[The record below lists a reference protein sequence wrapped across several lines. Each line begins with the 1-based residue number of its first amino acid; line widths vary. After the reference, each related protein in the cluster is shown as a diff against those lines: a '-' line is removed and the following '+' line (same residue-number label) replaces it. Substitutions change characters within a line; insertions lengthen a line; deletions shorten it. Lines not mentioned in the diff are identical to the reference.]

1 MKKLLLLL
9 FALVSLG
16 VSAVTVNVGYKCND
30 DYIYQ
35 YDGIGG
41 LEKDARIGAFIRLTP
56 DMLRPYAG
64 AKIKSLRI
72 GWADMDHTSTC
83 ELIIRTALDSQKGE
97 VLATG
102 KGTLSYKSG
111 WNTIALDEPLV
122 ITEDI
127 ETIYVGYYANVKKN
141 AYAISKVY
149 PANQEGSCYVWR
161 DDLDKDAQGNEIW
174 TDLRDMGALAIQ
186 AVVEGTSAQLNN
198 LLEVESMTYFPI
210 QTLGSTSTQGLLH
223 VTNRGAN
230 SVTKF
235 TLTYTLNG
243 ETHDQVVSCNVGK
256 GQSTNVN
263 IPFYGM
269 GTGKGTISISKIG
282 TAANR
287 LTSEFPF
294 DMIAVPS
301 AVAKKYKRRPFV
313 EFFES
318 EGEYRVPKYYDE
330 YFMDGYRKHAKNM
343 TLVAHHLNDQF
354 MLGKDEATTMMIDF
368 ADGDKMQ
375 VSIPAIMVDRTKQAA
390 NPAALLNAPY
400 EFIVFEWYADQY
412 VWNPALAVPT
422 FANVNIQPTPQV
434 ASNARKAGDDELHYN
449 NSFDVYGTVEPGV
462 LVDEDLYLT
471 VYMVEDQVETDS
483 QDKPVTYDDKDD
495 KKAPSAAPARKE
507 DDKKDEGYAPG
518 YYVHDN
524 VIRERLTPMYGKKV
538 TLDEEGNYRMT
549 FEFSLEEEYKAEDI
563 RFVAV
568 LHRGNE
574 GHDRFHRNV
583 INCCEIKGS
592 DVYGA
597 EYMGVS
603 GILSEQLKNTYFDLQ
618 GRSASS
624 NAHGIV
630 IKNGKKVINK

>member
-1 MKKLLLLL
+1 MKQLLLLL

-16 VSAVTVNVGYKCND
+16 ANAVTVNVGYKCSD

-41 LEKDARIGAFIRLTP
+41 LEQDARVGAFIRLTP

-72 GWADMDHTSTC
+72 GWADMDNTSPC
-83 ELIIRTALDSQKGE
+83 ELFIRTALDSQKGE

-102 KGTLSYKSG
+102 KGTLSYKSS
-111 WNTIALDEPLV
+111 WNVINLDEPLV
-122 ITEDI
+122 IGEDI

-149 PANQEGSCYVWR
+149 PINQEGSCYVWR

-210 QTLGSTSTQGLLH
+210 QTLGSTSTQGLVH
-223 VTNRGAN
+223 VTNKGAN

-256 GQSTNVN
+256 GQSVNVN

-269 GTGKGTISISKIG
+269 GTGKGTVSISKIG

-301 AVAKKYKRRPFV
+301 DVAKKYKRRPFV

-422 FANVNIQPTPQV
+422 FANVNIVPAADGV
-434 ASNARKAGDDELHYN
+434 IDEELGYN
-449 NSFDVYGTVEPGV
+449 NRFNVEGTIEPGV
-462 LVDEDLYLT
+462 LTDEDLYLT

-538 TLDEEGNYRMT
+538 SVDENGNYSMPFDFT
-549 FEFSLEEEYKAEDI
+549 LEDEYKAQDI

-592 DVYGA
+592 DVFGE
-597 EYMGVS
+597 EYMGIS
-603 GILSEQLKNTYFDLQ
+603 GVLSQQLQNTYFDLQ
-618 GRSASS
+618 GRST
-624 NAHGIV
+624 NANARGVV
-630 IKNGKKVINK
+630 IKNGKKVLNK